1 MPNNDSLKSEL
12 LNEYKI
18 FELNMSETKSTAAFA
33 NNSSGNGGQTD
44 FLVIGSGIAGLT
56 YALKTAQDCPDKKVT
71 IFTKTYSDETN
82 TKYAQGG
89 IAGVWDA
96 DQDSFEKHIE
106 DTLIAGD
113 GLCNQKVVEIVVR
126 EGVDRIKEIIEWGA
140 QFDKE
145 PDGDYKLGKEGGH
158 SEYRILHHKDVTGK
172 EMERALLAA
181 IAKQRNIELVSHC
194 FVLDIITQHHL
205 GYLVTK
211 STPDIECFG
220 VYVLNLQTNKIEK
233 VLSSITLL
241 ATGGNG
247 QVYRSTTNPAIA
259 TGDGVAMVYRA
270 KGRIENMEF
279 IQFHPTALY
288 EPGVRGQSFL
298 ITEAVRG
305 DGGILRNYD
314 GEAFMERY
322 DERKDLA
329 PRDIVARA
337 IDNEMKV
344 NGTEHVYLDCRHFS
358 KEKFVE
364 HFPNIYD
371 KCMSIGIDI
380 SKHMIPVAPAAH
392 YSCGGIKTDEWG
404 RTSIKNLYAAGECAS
419 TGLHGANRLAS
430 NSLLEAMVFA
440 HRAYKDAVANI
451 NNPSALMPG
460 LNGNAIPNWKAD
472 GTNAP
477 KEMILIT
484 QSVKEMKLLMSD
496 YVGIVRNNERLHRAM
511 KRLDLLFTETE
522 ELYKRTIVSPQLCEL
537 RNMITVAYLIV
548 KSAEFREESRGLH
561 YNTDYPS
568 KSDMIQNIVL

>member
-1 MPNNDSLKSEL
+1 M
-12 LNEYKI
+12 
-18 FELNMSETKSTAAFA
+18 
-33 NNSSGNGGQTD
+33 QTD

-56 YALKTAQDCPDKKVT
+56 YALKVAQECPDKKVMVL
-71 IFTKTYSDETN
+71 TKAQSDETN

-89 IAGVWDA
+89 IAGVMDF
-96 DQDSFEKHIE
+96 DKDSFNKHIE

-113 GLCNQKVVEIVVR
+113 GLCNRHAVEIVVK
-126 EGVDRIKEIIEWGA
+126 EGVERIKEIIEWGA

-145 PDGDYKLGKEGGH
+145 PDGDFKLGKEGGH
-158 SEYRILHHKDVTGK
+158 SEFRILHHKDVTGQ
-172 EMERALLAA
+172 EMERALLEA
-181 IAKQRNIELVSHC
+181 IKRKPNIELISHC

-211 STPDIECFG
+211 STPDIECYG
-220 VYVLNLQTNKIEK
+220 VYVLNLSTNKIEK
-233 VLSSITLL
+233 ILAGIILL
-241 ATGGNG
+241 ASGGNG
-247 QVYRSTTNPAIA
+247 QVYRTTTNPYIA

-305 DGGILRNYD
+305 DGGILRNHK

-344 NGTEHVYLDCRHFS
+344 AGTENVFLDCRHFS
-358 KEKFVE
+358 KEKFIE
-364 HFPNIYD
+364 HFPNIYE
-371 KCMSIGIDI
+371 KCLSIGIDI
-380 SKHMIPVAPAAH
+380 TKHMIPVAPAAH

-440 HRAYKDAVANI
+440 HRAYLDAVTKINEVVLHQNI
-451 NNPSALMPG
+451 PD
-460 LNGNAIPNWKAD
+460 WKMD

-484 QSVKEMKLLMSD
+484 QSIKELKLLMSD

-522 ELYKRTIVSPQLCEL
+522 ELYKKTIVSPQLCEL

-548 KSAEFREESRGLH
+548 KSAEFRHESRGLH
-561 YNTDYPS
+561 FNTDYPN
-568 KSDMIQNIVL
+568 KSEMIQNIVL

>member
-1 MPNNDSLKSEL
+1 M
-12 LNEYKI
+12 
-18 FELNMSETKSTAAFA
+18 
-33 NNSSGNGGQTD
+33 QTD

-56 YALKTAQDCPDKKVT
+56 YALKVAQACPNKKV
-71 IFTKTYSDETN
+71 IVVTKTQSDETN

-89 IAGVWDA
+89 VAGVMDFNK
-96 DQDSFEKHIE
+96 DSFDKHIA

-113 GLCNQKVVEIVVR
+113 GLCNKAVVEIVVK
-126 EGVDRIKEIIEWGA
+126 EGVDRINEIIEWGA

-145 PDGDYKLGKEGGH
+145 TDGDFKLGKEGGH
-158 SEYRILHHKDVTGK
+158 SEFRILHHKDVTGK
-172 EMERALLAA
+172 EMERALLDAV
-181 IAKQRNIELVSHC
+181 AKQKNIDLHTHY
-194 FVLDIITQHHL
+194 FVVDIITQHHL
-205 GYLVTK
+205 GYLITK
-211 STPDIECFG
+211 AATDVECYG
-220 VYVLNLQTNKIEK
+220 VYALNLSTNKIEK
-233 VLSSITLL
+233 IISSVTLL

-305 DGGILRNYD
+305 DGGILRNHN

-337 IDNEMKV
+337 IDNEMKIA
-344 NGTEHVYLDCRHFS
+344 GTENVFLDCRHFG

-364 HFPNIYD
+364 HFPNIYE
-371 KCMSIGIDI
+371 KCLSIGIDI
-380 SKHMIPVAPAAH
+380 TKHLIPVAPAAH
-392 YSCGGIKTDEWG
+392 YSCGGIKTDEYG
-404 RTSIKNLYAAGECAS
+404 KTSIKKLYAAGECAS

-440 HRAYKDAVANI
+440 HRAFKDAVNLSKDEVF
-451 NNPSALMPG
+451 NTLK
-460 LNGNAIPNWKAD
+460 NADNLIPDWKD
-472 GTNAP
+472 EGTTSP

-484 QSVKEMKLLMSD
+484 QSVKELKLLMSD
-496 YVGIVRNNERLHRAM
+496 YVGIVRNNERLRRAM
-511 KRLDLLFTETE
+511 NRLDLLFTETE
-522 ELYKRTIVSPQLCEL
+522 ELYKKTIVSPQLCEL

-548 KSAEFREESRGLH
+548 KSAQFRHESRGLH
-561 YNTDYPS
+561 YTTDYLQHS
-568 KSDMIQNIVL
+568 SILQNTIL

>member
-1 MPNNDSLKSEL
+1 M
-12 LNEYKI
+12 
-18 FELNMSETKSTAAFA
+18 
-33 NNSSGNGGQTD
+33 QTD

-56 YALKTAQDCPDKKVT
+56 YALKVAEACPDKT
-71 IFTKTYSDETN
+71 ITILTKTQSDETN

-89 IAGVWDA
+89 IAGVMDP
-96 DQDSFEKHIE
+96 DHDSFEKHIE

-113 GLCNQKVVEIVVR
+113 GLCNKHIVNIVVK
-126 EGVDRIKEIIEWGA
+126 EGVERIKEIIDWGA
-140 QFDKE
+140 KFDKE
-145 PDGDYKLGKEGGH
+145 TDGDYKLGKEGGH
-158 SEYRILHHKDVTGK
+158 SEFRILHHKDVTGK

-181 IAKQRNIELVSHC
+181 IESQNNINLISHC

-205 GYLVTK
+205 GYLITK
-211 STPDIECFG
+211 STPDIECYG
-220 VYVLNLQTNKIEK
+220 VYVLNLATNKIEK
-233 VLSSITLL
+233 LLSKVTLL

-288 EPGVRGQSFL
+288 EPGIRGQNFL

-305 DGGILRNYD
+305 DGGILRNHA

-322 DERKDLA
+322 DKRKDLA

-344 NGTEHVYLDCRHFS
+344 AGTENVFLDCRHFS

-364 HFPNIYD
+364 HFPNIYE
-371 KCMSIGIDI
+371 KCLSIGIDI
-380 SKHMIPVAPAAH
+380 TKNMIPVTPAAH
-392 YSCGGIKTDEWG
+392 YSCGGIKTDEHA

-440 HRAYKDAVANI
+440 HRAHLDSVTIIKAGGSSIFGGESVGD
-451 NNPSALMPG
+451 
-460 LNGNAIPNWKAD
+460 WKAD
-472 GTNAP
+472 GTNVP

-484 QSVKEMKLLMSD
+484 QSVKELKLLMSD

-522 ELYKRTIVSPQLCEL
+522 ALYQKTIVSPQLCEL

-548 KSAEFREESRGLH
+548 KSAEFRQESRGLH
-561 YNTDYPS
+561 FNTDYPL
-568 KSDMIQNIVL
+568 KSERVQNIVL

>member
-1 MPNNDSLKSEL
+1 M
-12 LNEYKI
+12 
-18 FELNMSETKSTAAFA
+18 
-33 NNSSGNGGQTD
+33 QTD

-56 YALKTAQDCPDKKVT
+56 YALKVAQECPSKKVT
-71 IFTKTYSDETN
+71 VLTKTQSDETN

-89 IAGVWDA
+89 IAGVMDF
-96 DQDSFEKHIE
+96 DKDSFDKHIE

-113 GLCNQKVVEIVVR
+113 GLCNRHTVEIVVK
-126 EGVDRIKEIIEWGA
+126 EGVERIKEIIEWGA

-145 PDGDYKLGKEGGH
+145 PDGDFKLGKEGGH
-158 SEYRILHHKDVTGK
+158 SEFRILHHKDVTGK

-181 IAKQRNIELVSHC
+181 IAKKKNIELISHC
-194 FVLDIITQHHL
+194 FVVDIITQHHL
-205 GYLVTK
+205 GFLITK
-211 STPDIECFG
+211 ATPDIECYG
-220 VYVLNLQTNKIEK
+220 VYVLNLQSNKIEK
-233 VLSSITLL
+233 ILSSITLL

-247 QVYRSTTNPAIA
+247 QVYRTTTNPAIA
-259 TGDGVAMVYRA
+259 TGDGVAMIYRA

-288 EPGVRGQSFL
+288 EAGVRGQSFL

-305 DGGILRNYD
+305 DGGILRNQN
-314 GEAFMERY
+314 GEAFMGRY

-337 IDNEMKV
+337 IDSEMKI

-358 KEKFVE
+358 KEKFTE

-371 KCMSIGIDI
+371 KCLSVGIDI
-380 SKHMIPVAPAAH
+380 TKDMIPVAPAAH
-392 YSCGGIKTDEWG
+392 YSCGGIKTDDWG
-404 RTSIKNLYAAGECAS
+404 KTSIKNLYAAGECAS

-440 HRAYKDAVANI
+440 HRAYLHSVQVIKEVKKTSPTGGSLEGA
-451 NNPSALMPG
+451 
-460 LNGNAIPNWKAD
+460 AIPNWKAD

-484 QSVKEMKLLMSD
+484 QSVKELKLLMSD

-511 KRLDLLFTETE
+511 KRLDLLYEETE
-522 ELYKRTIVSPQLCEL
+522 ALYEKTEVSPQLCEL

-548 KSAEFREESRGLH
+548 KCAELRHESRGLH
-561 YNTDYPS
+561 FNTDYPGKS
-568 KSDMIQNIVL
+568 KMIQNIVL

>member
-1 MPNNDSLKSEL
+1 M
-12 LNEYKI
+12 
-18 FELNMSETKSTAAFA
+18 
-33 NNSSGNGGQTD
+33 QTD

-56 YALKTAQDCPDKKVT
+56 YALKVAQECPGKKVT
-71 IFTKTYSDETN
+71 IFTKTQSDETN

-89 IAGVWDA
+89 IAGVMDA
-96 DQDSFEKHIE
+96 DNDSFEKHIE
-106 DTLIAGD
+106 DTLVAGD
-113 GLCNQKVVEIVVR
+113 GLCNRESVEIVVK
-126 EGVDRIKEIIEWGA
+126 EGVQRIHEIIEWGA
-140 QFDKE
+140 QFDKD
-145 PDGDYKLGKEGGH
+145 PAGDYKLGKEGGH
-158 SEYRILHHKDVTGK
+158 SEFRILHHKDVTGM
-172 EMERALLAA
+172 EMERALLEA
-181 IAKQRNIELVSHC
+181 IRRCSNIELISHC

-211 STPDIECFG
+211 STPDIECYG

-233 VLSSITLL
+233 VTAAVTLL

-247 QVYRSTTNPAIA
+247 QVYRTTTNPSIA

-305 DGGILRNYD
+305 DGGILRNLK

-337 IDNEMKV
+337 IDNEMKI
-344 NGTEHVYLDCRHFS
+344 NGTEHVYLDCRHFT

-364 HFPNIYD
+364 HFPNIYE
-371 KCMSIGIDI
+371 KCLSIGIDI
-380 SKHMIPVAPAAH
+380 TKDMIPVAPAAH
-392 YSCGGIKTDEWG
+392 YSCGGIKTDEWA

-430 NSLLEAMVFA
+430 NSLLEAMVYA
-440 HRAYKDAVANI
+440 HRAYKDAVQKLKDAEV
-451 NNPSALMPG
+451 ALPDSK
-460 LNGNAIPNWKAD
+460 LADAIPSWKSD

-484 QSVKEMKLLMSD
+484 QSVKELKLLMSD
-496 YVGIVRNNERLHRAM
+496 YVGIVRNNERLRRAM
-511 KRLDLLFTETE
+511 RRLDLLFEETE
-522 ELYKRTIVSPQLCEL
+522 ELYKKTIVSPQLCEL
-537 RNMITVAYLIV
+537 RNMITTAYVIV
-548 KSAEFREESRGLH
+548 KSAEFRHESRGLH
-561 YNTDYPS
+561 YNTDYPG
-568 KSDMIQNIVL
+568 KSTMVQNIVL

>member
-1 MPNNDSLKSEL
+1 MQ
-12 LNEYKI
+12 
-18 FELNMSETKSTAAFA
+18 
-33 NNSSGNGGQTD
+33 QTD

-56 YALKTAQDCPDKKVT
+56 FAIKAAHEFPDKKVLV
-71 IFTKTYSDETN
+71 ITKTQADETN

-96 DQDSFEKHIE
+96 ANDSFEKHIE
-106 DTLIAGD
+106 DTLVAGD
-113 GLCNQKVVEIVVR
+113 GLCNRKVVEIVVK
-126 EGVDRIKEIIEWGA
+126 EGVDRIREIIEWGA

-145 PDGDYKLGKEGGH
+145 ADGDYKLGKEGGH
-158 SEYRILHHKDVTGK
+158 SEFRILHHKDVTGK

-181 IAKQRNIELVSHC
+181 VEQHKNIEIIKHC
-194 FVLDIITQHHL
+194 FVVDLITQHHL

-211 STPDIECFG
+211 STPDIECYG
-220 VYVLNLQTNKIEK
+220 VYVLNRQSNQIEK
-233 VLSSITLL
+233 ILAHTTLL

-247 QVYRSTTNPAIA
+247 QVYRSTTNPFIA

-305 DGGILRNYD
+305 DGGILRNKN

-322 DERKDLA
+322 DTRKDLA

-337 IDNEMKV
+337 IDSEMKIS
-344 NGTEHVYLDCRHFS
+344 GTEHVFLDCTHMDQ
-358 KEKFVE
+358 EKFLE
-364 HFPNIYD
+364 HFPNIYE
-371 KCMSIGIDI
+371 KCKSIGIDV

-404 RTSIKNLYAAGECAS
+404 HTSIKNLYAAGECAS

-440 HRAYKDAVANI
+440 HRCFVDATARI
-451 NNPSALMPG
+451 KQKEFDENNKTGSVPDW
-460 LNGNAIPNWKAD
+460 NAT
-472 GTNAP
+472 GTIQP

-484 QSVKEMKLLMSD
+484 QSLKEVQQIMSD
-496 YVGIVRNNERLHRAM
+496 YVGIVRTNVRLQRAI
-511 KRLDLLFTETE
+511 KRIDLLWEETE
-522 ELYKRTIVSPQLCEL
+522 ALYETTTLSPQLCEL
-537 RNMITVAYLIV
+537 RNMITVSYLIV
-548 KSAEFREESRGLH
+548 KCASFRKESRGLH
-561 YNTDYPS
+561 YNTDYPG
-568 KSDMIQNIVL
+568 KSELVQNIVL